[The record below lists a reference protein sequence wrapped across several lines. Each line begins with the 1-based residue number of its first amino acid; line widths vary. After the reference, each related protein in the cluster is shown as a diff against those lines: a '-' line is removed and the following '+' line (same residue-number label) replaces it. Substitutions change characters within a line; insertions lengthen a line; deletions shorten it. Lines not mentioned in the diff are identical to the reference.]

1 MNTFWQALSRF
12 YRLFL
17 NRPAFTLTVLLL
29 VGLGAAFF
37 ARDFSFDASEDTLV
51 AQGDPDLEYYREISD
66 KFAIKEYLFLTYTPD
81 SATIFHKDILD
92 KIDRLS
98 TALEEVNGVTDVFSI
113 LDAPLFQN
121 PPVSLMEVAGNLK
134 TLRSSATDLRRAE
147 RELTTSPL
155 FRELLISKDGHTT
168 ALRIELQENPRLTKL
183 TKQRS
188 ALRSLDDPTD
198 EEQVKLAQT
207 EQQYNTE
214 RQRSLQ
220 RRDATLD
227 TIRSIR
233 DGLDDDVTAYLGGV
247 PLIASD
253 MIEYVKHDIAV
264 FGLAVFVLTAA
275 MLFIIFRQWRWVLLS
290 IAGSALSILLTIG
303 LLGALKQPTTV
314 VSSNFISLIAI
325 ITISLT
331 IHLIVRFRE
340 LKVDHPHISH
350 SELVFRTMVDKFAP
364 CAYTALTTMVAFAS
378 LITSEIVPVMDFG
391 WIMCAGI
398 ILSFVVTYMFFA
410 SLLLL
415 VPKGNDDI
423 TFSKAPLLTR
433 FFGMLATRHTAII
446 LSIAAASCII
456 SFFGIT
462 RVSLD
467 NRFIDYFRSGTEVHK
482 GLSYL
487 DKFLGG
493 TIPLDIILHFPPYVD
508 PTGDTGSDFFTD
520 GQDSYPERYW
530 FTRNKFIQLE
540 QLHQFLEN
548 KPEVGKVISVLT
560 LKKLGKKINEGEP
573 LDSLELMGAL
583 GALPKDVRQEI
594 IAPYASPE
602 NGLLRLSARVHE
614 TEVGLSHRQLLNEID
629 AYISTELDMD
639 EERVRLTGMEVL
651 FNGML
656 KHLFNSQKSTL
667 IFVIAATFLMF
678 IILLR
683 SFTLA
688 LIGLLPNIMS
698 AAAILAFMGF
708 VGIPLDIMTI
718 TIAAIIIGVGVDD
731 AIHYLHRFQ
740 QEVIEVKEVKT
751 AIVNSHSSIGSALYY
766 TTVTVV
772 IGFSVMGFSN
782 FIPTVYFGLL
792 TSLAMVGALFANLI
806 VLPSLLVLLC
816 GERCIVGMVK
826 RKKTPIIV

>member
-1 MNTFWQALSRF
+1 MNTFWQALSRL

-17 NRPAFTLTVLLL
+17 HRPALTLMAVLL

-51 AQGDPDLEYYREISD
+51 AEGDPDLAYYRAISD
-66 KFAIKEYLFLTYTPD
+66 TFATKEYLFLTYT
-81 SATIFHKDILD
+81 SASTTIFNKEI
-92 KIDRLS
+92 IDEIDQLS
-98 TALEEVNGVTDVFSI
+98 TALEEVNGVAEVFSI

-121 PPVSLMEVAGNLK
+121 PPVSLMEVSDNLK
-134 TLRSSATDLRRAE
+134 TLRSSATNLELAE
-147 RELTTSPL
+147 RELTSSPL
-155 FRELLISKDGHTT
+155 FREFLISTDGHTT
-168 ALRIELQENPRLTKL
+168 ALRIELRQNPRLARL
-183 TKQRS
+183 AKQRS
-188 ALRSLDDPTD
+188 TLRSLDNPTE
-198 EEQVKLAQT
+198 EEQVQLAQT
-207 EQQYNTE
+207 EEQYSKE

-233 DGLDDDVTAYLGGV
+233 DRLDDDVAAYLGGV

-253 MIEYVKHDIAV
+253 MVEYVKHDIAV
-264 FGLAVFVLTAA
+264 FGLAVFVLTAV
-275 MLFIIFRQWRWVLLS
+275 MLFIIFRQWRWVLLP

-314 VSSNFISLIAI
+314 ISSNFISLIAI

-340 LKVDHPHISH
+340 LKVRHPHSSH
-350 SELVFRTMVDKFAP
+350 FELVYRTMVDKFAP

-391 WIMCAGI
+391 WIMCVGI
-398 ILSFVVTYMFFA
+398 ILSFVVTYVFFA

-415 VPKGNDDI
+415 VPEGNDAI
-423 TFSKAPLLTR
+423 RFSNAPLLTR
-433 FFGMLATRHTAII
+433 FLGMLSTRHTAVI
-446 LSIAAASCII
+446 LCVAAASCIV
-456 SFFGIT
+456 SVFGIT

-482 GLSYL
+482 GLSYI
-487 DKFLGG
+487 DTFLGG
-493 TIPLDIILHFPPYVD
+493 TIPLDIILHFPAYAD
-508 PTGDTGSDFFTD
+508 PAGESGSDFFSD
-520 GQDSYPERYW
+520 SQDSYPERYW
-530 FTRNKFIQLE
+530 FTPNKFIQLE
-540 QLHQFLEN
+540 KIHQFLEN
-548 KPEVGKVISVLT
+548 TPEIGKIISVAT
-560 LKKLGKKINEGEP
+560 LKKLGKVINEGEP

-583 GALPKDVRQEI
+583 GALPGDVRQEI
-594 IAPYASPE
+594 IAPYASPGD
-602 NGLLRLSARVHE
+602 GLLRLSARVHE
-614 TEVGLSHRQLLNEID
+614 TGAGVSHRQLLDEID
-629 AYISTELDMD
+629 TFIATELDMD
-639 EERVRLTGMEVL
+639 KDKVRVTGMEVL
-651 FNGML
+651 FTGML
-656 KHLFNSQKSTL
+656 EHLFDSQKSTL

-678 IILLR
+678 TILLR

-698 AAAILAFMGF
+698 ASVILAFMGF

-731 AIHYLHRFQ
+731 AIHYLHRFK

-782 FIPTVYFGLL
+782 FVPTVYFGVL
-792 TSLAMVGALFANLI
+792 TSLAMIGALFANLM
-806 VLPSLLVLLC
+806 VLPSLLVVLC
-816 GERCIVGMVK
+816 RKRCIAGLVK
-826 RKKTPIIV
+826 RKKAPIVV